1 VSTHEFVSTHEAY
14 VQQAGTMEYTWEYTV
29 VHTHTQKNTHIQ
41 SRNCGRS
48 YIYRSTV
55 QNAADWEL
63 DVHKVVVRATS
74 SSSDFRPAC
83 APEITPSSASHT
95 VVGDSIGLAAE
106 LDTDSA
112 CCGEV
117 QSQGVSSGAK
127 DAVEDGGR
135 CGQGTGTTAGG
146 MKKDETLNVSTAH
159 TSVSRAQNEGLR
171 NSAWMFALF
180 VGFSLV
186 ATAPRCI
193 TLLCISSFVP
203 QAPMPAAL
211 DDFKAMWAPCKDPT
225 VLFPAFSPG
234 GILYKCLATA
244 DDVFSVLG
252 TTIQHL
258 CVCRVWFG
266 VKDFDKGTAERKV
279 LSILQHLTTALFMV
293 PIVFM
298 GTLFVGSARSSWNQL
313 MWGPGAGPGLPGAV
327 ERVKMGPNYTTI
339 AYYYTTAI
347 VCCGLA
353 SITKWDVGV
362 GVGVGVG
369 MGVILAVGVGVVVSG
384 GVGCGVAV
392 AWGGG
397 VGCGVVVA
405 VVVLLRRGR
414 FEWCSWGNAKLDQF
428 KLVVFFGASALLHCL
443 VYEQIAFS
451 FSALRGI
458 PIIYLLLAGKACSSL
473 SRFLLTRCLLESC
486 HCDMGFC

>member
-1 VSTHEFVSTHEAY
+1 MV
-14 VQQAGTMEYTWEYTV
+14 
-29 VHTHTQKNTHIQ
+29 
-41 SRNCGRS
+41 
-48 YIYRSTV
+48 
-55 QNAADWEL
+55 D
-63 DVHKVVVRATS
+63 
-74 SSSDFRPAC
+74 
-83 APEITPSSASHT
+83 
-95 VVGDSIGLAAE
+95 DSIGLATE

-112 CCGEV
+112 WCGEV
-117 QSQGVSSGAK
+117 QSQGVGPGAEE
-127 DAVEDGGR
+127 AVEGG
-135 CGQGTGTTAGG
+135 GGKGTGTTAGG
-146 MKKDETLNVSTAH
+146 MKKDETQNVSTAH

-266 VKDFDKGTAERKV
+266 VKDLDKGTAESKV

-298 GTLFVGSARSSWNQL
+298 GTFFVGSARSSWNQL
-313 MWGPGAGPGLPGAV
+313 MHGTGVLPGAV

-339 AYYYTTAI
+339 VYYYTTAI

-353 SITKWDVGV
+353 SITRWDVGV
-362 GVGVGVG
+362 GV
-369 MGVILAVGVGVVVSG
+369 IVGVGVVV
-384 GVGCGVAV
+384 GVGVGLGVGWCWGMGWGVGVCVGWAV
-392 AWGGG
+392 AMA
-397 VGCGVVVA
+397 VA
-405 VVVLLRRGR
+405 VLLRRRR

-428 KLVVFFGASALLHCL
+428 KLVVFFGASALLHSL
-443 VYEQIAFS
+443 YYEQIAFS
-451 FSALRGI
+451 FSALRGVS
-458 PIIYLLLAGKACSSL
+458 IIYPLLAAKACSAL
-473 SRFLLTRCLLESC
+473 WRFLLTRCLLESC
-486 HCDMGFC
+486 QCDMGVCEKMVPCGESRLVRCLLA